1 MFLLNNLIVDI
12 VRMHGINRKICV
24 KVCNIKLS
32 DILFQTKNEF

>member
-12 VRMHGINRKICV
+12 VRRYGINRKV

>member
-12 VRMHGINRKICV
+12 VRKHGINRNV